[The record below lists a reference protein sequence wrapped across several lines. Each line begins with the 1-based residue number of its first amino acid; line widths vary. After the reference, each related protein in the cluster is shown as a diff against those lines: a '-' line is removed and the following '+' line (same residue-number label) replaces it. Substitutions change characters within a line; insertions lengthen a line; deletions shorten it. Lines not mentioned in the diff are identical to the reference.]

1 MFYNQTRGMLACL
14 LRRNF
19 QNCKWRCKNN
29 IVTHSHRLSDF
40 HTLRKEL
47 LIQRATSS
55 SSLTSSSHIGNRYF
69 CLSPSK
75 GNFVRQK
82 YTMNFYTDYR
92 NLTGSTCINN
102 ISSLPIS
109 YQNQKRWFSS
119 QSDDKNNFDVDS
131 SKPQEPA
138 DAEAKKLISEM
149 LGDFGVDSDT
159 LQMSKLDPAISG
171 NSEPRQETSDSE
183 SSLESSDSES
193 SDSDADKMV
202 EDTLKAS
209 EVEEFEY
216 EDLYAREKEY
226 EYEVY
231 ERDHPISLTSE
242 YMYIAHTSQQFKHI

>member
-1 MFYNQTRGMLACL
+1 
-14 LRRNF
+14 
-19 QNCKWRCKNN
+19 
-29 IVTHSHRLSDF
+29 
-40 HTLRKEL
+40 
-47 LIQRATSS
+47 
-55 SSLTSSSHIGNRYF
+55 
-69 CLSPSK
+69 
-75 GNFVRQK
+75 
-82 YTMNFYTDYR
+82 MNFYTDYR
-92 NLTGSTCINN
+92 NLAGSTCINN

-131 SKPQEPA
+131 LKPQEPA

-202 EDTLKAS
+202 DDTLKAS

-242 YMYIAHTSQQFKHI
+242 YLQASSVSIQIRPKKINCLFHVTVRKK